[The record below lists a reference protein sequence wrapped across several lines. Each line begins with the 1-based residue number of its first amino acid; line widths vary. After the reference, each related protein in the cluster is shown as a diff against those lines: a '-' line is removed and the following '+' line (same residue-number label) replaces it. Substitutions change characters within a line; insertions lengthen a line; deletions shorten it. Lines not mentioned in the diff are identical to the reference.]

1 MLACLRSK
9 SAGRQP
15 EEKIQ
20 EFPKSVRKD
29 SRLRKFARRVVR
41 FFSQPLPPRLSWT
54 VRQLDRP
61 EDSFD
66 FLKYEWNNFTK
77 MPRAESPTSKQFLHM
92 SEVIMENGYMLGPK
106 IGSGSYAKVRLV
118 ERISDGKILAAKV
131 IDREKAPADYVQDF
145 MPRELEIVQSIKHE
159 HVAQVQEI
167 IETDKSVFII
177 MDYAQK
183 GDLLEHIMNNG
194 APKEKET
201 KKMFRQIVSAVNYLH
216 EIGVVHRDLKCE
228 NILIKKNMD
237 IIISDFGF
245 SRRFDQNNKPSKTFC
260 GSAAYASP
268 QLIKG
273 TPYDPRQNDVWS
285 LGCILF
291 ILTCGSMPFD
301 DSNIKKMVQR
311 QKDGVCFPSKV
322 KDKINP
328 DVKALIKRILEP
340 DTTKRY
346 TTTDILN
353 NIWLCS
359 QTESKE
365 DEERA
370 QPFSLR

>member
-1 MLACLRSK
+1 MLACLTSE

-15 EEKIQ
+15 KEKFQ
-20 EFPKSVRKD
+20 DFHTSLQKD
-29 SRLRKFARRVVR
+29 SRFRKFVRRVVR
-41 FFSQPLPPRLSWT
+41 FFSQPLSPRLSWA
-54 VRQLDRP
+54 VRQIVRH
-61 EDSFD
+61 EESFD
-66 FLKYEWNNFTK
+66 FLKYEWNNFIK
-77 MPRAESPTSKQFLHM
+77 MPRAASATSRQFLHM
-92 SEVIMENGYMLGPK
+92 SEIIMEKGYMLGPK

-118 ERISDGKILAAKV
+118 ERISDGKIFAAKV
-131 IDREKAPADYVQDF
+131 IDRERAPADYVQTF

-159 HVAQVQEI
+159 RIANVQEI
-167 IETDKSVFII
+167 IQTEKSVFII

-194 APKEKET
+194 APKENVA
-201 KKMFRQIVSAVNYLH
+201 KKMFKQIVSAVHYLH

-228 NILIKKNMD
+228 NVLIKKD
-237 IIISDFGF
+237 GDVIISDFGF
-245 SRRFDQNNKPSKTFC
+245 SRRFDQNSKPSKTFC

-273 TPYDPRQNDVWS
+273 TPYDPRQNDTWS

-311 QKDGVCFPSKV
+311 QKEGVCFPSKV

-328 DVKALIKRILEP
+328 DIKALIRRILEP
-340 DTTKRY
+340 DPSKRY

-353 NIWLCS
+353 NAWLCS
-359 QTESKE
+359 QSGKTE
-365 DEERA
+365 DEDVEEL
-370 QPFSLR
+370 Q

>member
-1 MLACLRSK
+1 MLACMRLE
-9 SAGRQP
+9 SAGRQT
-15 EEKIQ
+15 EEEIQ

-41 FFSQPLPPRLSWT
+41 FFGQPLSHRLIWT

-61 EDSFD
+61 EESFD
-66 FLKYEWNNFTK
+66 FLKYEWNNFTE

-118 ERISDGKILAAKV
+118 ERITDGKILAAKV
-131 IDREKAPADYVQDF
+131 IDREKAPADYIQAF
-145 MPRELEIVQSIKHE
+145 MPRELEIVQSVKHE
-159 HVAQVQEI
+159 HVAHVQEI
-167 IETDKSVFII
+167 IQTDKSVFII

-194 APKEKET
+194 APKENTT
-201 KKMFRQIVSAVNYLH
+201 KKMFKQIVSAVNYLH

-311 QKDGVCFPSKV
+311 QKDGVCFPSKL

-328 DVKALIKRILEP
+328 DIKALIRRILEP
-340 DTTKRY
+340 DPSKRY

-353 NIWLCS
+353 NVWLRS
-359 QTESKE
+359 QTESNE
-365 DEERA
+365 DEEQA
-370 QPFSLR
+370 